1 VPCCTRYLLH
11 HGVRDALEMMTST
24 GLSELNMMQLRTLVL
39 FDYDKIVHQFDDEVR
54 PFSCKSTRF
63 KSTLPAILGANV

>member
-1 VPCCTRYLLH
+1 LKLPLELNDDLIFFQRTPVPCCTRCLLH

-39 FDYDKIVHQFDDEVR
+39 FDYDKVVHQFDDEV
-54 PFSCKSTRF
+54 
-63 KSTLPAILGANV
+63 